1 MPRMPELNWR
11 KALDRTRRVALG
23 RLSEILGTTE
33 LTESVWEELE
43 AGLVQADLG
52 AVLASEVTAALRKH
66 AGAQGLTRSEDL
78 RSSLRDVLLGYLS
91 PSTPR
96 IVETRPQV
104 MVLVGVNGSGKT
116 TSAAKLAARLQAEGR
131 RVLLAAADTYRAAAD
146 EQLQQWADRL
156 GVEVILGRPGSD
168 PGAVAFDAAQAAL
181 ARNLDVLLVD
191 TSGRMHTS
199 HNLMAE
205 LQKICRTTGKVVPG
219 APHRVVLVLDA
230 TTGQNGLAQ
239 ARAFTQAVGVTEI
252 LLAKLDGSAKGGIAL
267 AISHQLGLPITF
279 TGLGEGPGDLAPFD
293 PQAYVEALLPAAGG
307 APVSG

>member
-1 MPRMPELNWR
+1 MHELSWR

-23 RLSEILGTTE
+23 RLSEIFGTSE
-33 LTESVWEELE
+33 LNAAVWEELE
-43 AGLVQADLG
+43 AALVQADLG
-52 AVLASEVTAALRKH
+52 AALAAEVTAALRKR
-66 AGAQGLTRSEDL
+66 AGAEGLTRSAEL
-78 RSSLRDVLLGYLS
+78 RRSLQDSLLGYLS
-91 PSTPR
+91 PSAPKS
-96 IVETRPQV
+96 VETRPLV

-116 TSAAKLAARLQAEGR
+116 TSAAKLAARLQMEGR

-146 EQLQQWADRL
+146 EQLKQWADRL
-156 GVEVILGRPGSD
+156 GIEAVLGRPGSD

-205 LQKICRTTGKVVPG
+205 LQKVCRATGKVVPG
-219 APHRVVLVLDA
+219 APHRVLLVLDA

-252 LLAKLDGSAKGGIAL
+252 LLTKLDGSAKGGIAL
-267 AISHQLGLPITF
+267 AISYQLGLPISY

-293 PQAYVEALLPAAGG
+293 PLAYVEALLPSAAGSS
-307 APVSG
+307 PSG

>member
-1 MPRMPELNWR
+1 MAPMPNPAWR
-11 KALDRTRRVALG
+11 QALDRTRRMALG
-23 RLSEILGTTE
+23 RLSEVFGTTE
-33 LTESVWEELE
+33 LTPAVWEELE

-52 AVLASEVTAALRKH
+52 AALASEVTAALRNQ
-66 AGAQGLTRSEDL
+66 AGALGLTRSGDL
-78 RSSLRDVLLGYLS
+78 RRSLQDSLLGYLS
-91 PSTPR
+91 PSAPR
-96 IVETRPQV
+96 IVETRPLV

-116 TSAAKLAARLQAEGR
+116 TSAAKLAARLQTEGR

-168 PGAVAFDAAQAAL
+168 PGAVAFDAARAAV
-181 ARNLDVLLVD
+181 ARSIDVLLVD

-205 LQKICRTTGKVVPG
+205 LQKICRATGKVVPG
-219 APHRVVLVLDA
+219 APHRVLLVLDA

-239 ARAFTQAVGVTEI
+239 AHAFTQAVGVTEI
-252 LLAKLDGSAKGGIAL
+252 LLTKLDGSAKGGIAL
-267 AISHQLGLPITF
+267 AISHRLGLPITY

-293 PQAYVEALLPAAGG
+293 PQAYVEALLPPANGSSA
-307 APVSG
+307 SG

>member
-1 MPRMPELNWR
+1 MPRMPELSWR

-23 RLSEILGTTE
+23 RLSEIFGTSE
-33 LTESVWEELE
+33 LNGAVWEELE

-52 AVLASEVTAALRKH
+52 AALASEVTATLRKR
-66 AGAQGLTRSEDL
+66 AGAQGLTRSDDL
-78 RSSLRDVLLGYLS
+78 RGSLQDTLLGYLAS
-91 PSTPR
+91 PAPR
-96 IVETRPQV
+96 PVETRPLV

-116 TSAAKLAARLQAEGR
+116 TSAAKLAARLQMEGR

-146 EQLQQWADRL
+146 RQLKLWADRL
-156 GVEVILGRPGSD
+156 GIEVVLGRPGSD
-168 PGAVAFDAAQAAL
+168 PGAVAFDAAQAAV

-205 LQKICRTTGKVVPG
+205 LQKVCRATAKVVPG
-219 APHRVVLVLDA
+219 APQRVLLVLDA

-252 LLAKLDGSAKGGIAL
+252 LLTKLDGSAKGGIAL
-267 AISHQLGLPITF
+267 AISHQLGLPITY
-279 TGLGEGPGDLAPFD
+279 TGLGEGPEDLAPFD
-293 PQAYVEALLPAAGG
+293 PLAYVEALLPSAAGSS
-307 APVSG
+307 ASG

>member
-1 MPRMPELNWR
+1 MPRMPELGWR

-23 RLSEILGTTE
+23 RLSEIFGTSE
-33 LTESVWEELE
+33 LNAAVWEELE

-52 AVLASEVTAALRKH
+52 PALAAEVTAALRKR
-66 AGAQGLTRSEDL
+66 AVAEGLTRSADL
-78 RSSLRDVLLGYLS
+78 RRSLQDSLLGYLS
-91 PSTPR
+91 PSAPGP
-96 IVETRPQV
+96 VETRPLV

-116 TSAAKLAARLQAEGR
+116 TSAAKLAARLQMEGR

-156 GVEVILGRPGSD
+156 GVEAVLGRPGSD

-181 ARNLDVLLVD
+181 ARKLDVLLVD

-205 LQKICRTTGKVVPG
+205 LQKICRATGKVIPG
-219 APHRVVLVLDA
+219 APHRVLLVLDA

-252 LLAKLDGSAKGGIAL
+252 LLTKLDGSAKGGIAL
-267 AISHQLGLPITF
+267 AIAHQLGLPITY
-279 TGLGEGPGDLAPFD
+279 TGLGEGPRDLAPFD
-293 PQAYVEALLPAAGG
+293 PQAYVEALLPPIGDSSA
-307 APVSG
+307 SG